1 MKKTKIVY
9 AGLIGT
15 IVISGLFS
23 IYHYHPYWKLSRINL
38 SICAPNEYQLYVGDN
53 EIPKDKLIPL
63 IREVQ
68 SLISYQEYALR
79 YPKKTQRIR
88 AARIFDDS
96 YVSNYYINDTEDTAL
111 LFNFLTYSTKKSS
124 LIPENHIGQYSATI
138 DICNNKIIEEDY
150 NWVD

>member
-9 AGLIGT
+9 AGLIGI

-53 EIPKDKLIPL
+53 EIPKDQLIPL

-79 YPKKTQRIR
+79 YPKKTQRINY
-88 AARIFDDS
+88 ARILDNSHIYDS
-96 YVSNYYINDTEDTAL
+96 EDTAL
-111 LFNFLTYSTKKSS
+111 LFNFSTYSTKKRSM
-124 LIPENHIGQYSATI
+124 LPEYHIGEYAATI
-138 DICNNKIIEEDY
+138 DICNNKVIEENY